1 MAGFSSII
9 VSEIGD
15 KTFLIAAALSLKYNR
30 VVVFGGASAA
40 LFVMSALSVA
50 FGLIVPTLLN
60 KRYTSIVSSVLFLFF
75 GCKLLHDYYK
85 NEVKDDGEEKEVEEE
100 LKKLEEKLHT
110 KK

>member
-30 VVVFGGASAA
+30 VIVFSGASAA

-60 KRYTSIVSSVLFLFF
+60 KRYTSNNFSYVIFVFWMQTSL
-75 GCKLLHDYYK
+75 
-85 NEVKDDGEEKEVEEE
+85 
-100 LKKLEEKLHT
+100 
-110 KK
+110 